1 MADVMNDK
9 ELRLRPNQSPI
20 CPKCRRLAS
29 LRLRERLREAGG
41 FPEVQCLE
49 CGACGEVVVVE
60 RGLGETTEV
69 AHEAAVRFAA

>member
-1 MADVMNDK
+1 MFSATV
-9 ELRLRPNQSPI
+9 LSQSPI

-29 LRLRERLREAGG
+29 LRLRERLREADG

-60 RGLGETTEV
+60 RGLGERIEV
-69 AHEAAVRFAA
+69 TQDAAVGLAA